1 MQPGTGR
8 ILTTH
13 SGSLPRPSRFLSLV
27 LAREAGEPVDEAQFT
42 DEVRAAVR
50 ETVRLEADAGVD
62 VLNDGEMS
70 KPSYATYVKDR
81 LTGFGGEGSIEEV
94 AASVMGLEEFPDFA
108 AKMAQTMASA
118 ATIRFTSCD
127 GPVSYVGQA
136 AVQSDID
143 TLRAATEGIRP
154 AGVFMSAASPGVI
167 AVFSPN
173 RYYASQEEYL
183 GALAEA
189 MREEYEAIYRAGL
202 VLQLDCPDLAM
213 TAPGAGSLENFRR
226 QMELNVEALN
236 HALANIPAEA
246 TRIHICWG
254 NGEMPRTT
262 DVELKDIIDIVLKA
276 KPAGLMLMASNG
288 RHAHEWK
295 VFGDVKLPDGK
306 YVIPGVLDSTTNVVE
321 HPEVVADRLIRYA
334 EVVGRDNVMAG
345 TDCGFGTIAGM
356 DVVVPSVTWAK
367 FRSQAE
373 GAKIASEHLL
383 GHRSLN
389 SMPPSRPGSPGV
401 TATRAVARR
410 MCWPVTARN
419 PGSPA
424 MGPNQ
429 CSTCP
434 ARTMKP
440 GVSCSLASRTIMR
453 TVLPRVD
460 DRTMRKLTG
469 QPVTSALRSTVSE
482 PGLCR

>member
-8 ILTTH
+8 ILTAH
-13 SGSLPRPSRFLSLV
+13 SGGLPRPARFLSLV
-27 LAREAGEPVDEAQFT
+27 LAREAGEPVDQARFA

-50 ETVRLEADAGVD
+50 ETVRLRADAGVD
-62 VLNDGEMS
+62 VLSDGEMS

-81 LTGFGGEGSIEEV
+81 LTGFGGQGAIGQV
-94 AASVMGLEEFPDFA
+94 AASVMALEEFPDFA
-108 AKMAQTMASA
+108 GKMAQAMASA

-127 GPVSYVGQA
+127 GPVAYVGQGA
-136 AVQSDID
+136 AQCDVDI
-143 TLRAATEGIRP
+143 LKAATVGVRP

-189 MREEYEAIYRAGL
+189 MREEYEAIHRAGL

-213 TAPGAGSLENFRR
+213 TAPGAGSLENFRA
-226 QMELNVEALN
+226 QMELSIEALN
-236 HALANIPAEA
+236 HALADISAEA
-246 TRIHICWG
+246 ARIHICRG
-254 NGEMPRTT
+254 TGEFPRTR

-276 KPAGLMLMASNG
+276 RPAGLMLMASNG

-295 VFGDVKLPDGK
+295 VFGDIKLPDGK

-345 TDCGFGTIAGM
+345 TDCGFGTVAGM
-356 DVVVPSVTWAK
+356 DMVVPGVTWAK

-373 GAKIASEHLL
+373 GAKIASEHLWA
-383 GHRSLN
+383 
-389 SMPPSRPGSPGV
+389 P
-401 TATRAVARR
+401 
-410 MCWPVTARN
+410 
-419 PGSPA
+419 
-424 MGPNQ
+424 
-429 CSTCP
+429 
-434 ARTMKP
+434 
-440 GVSCSLASRTIMR
+440 
-453 TVLPRVD
+453 
-460 DRTMRKLTG
+460 
-469 QPVTSALRSTVSE
+469 QPD
-482 PGLCR
+482 